1 MSAEVFRAG
10 KFVSQEPRDPED
22 PKGFCNTVS
31 TVEGVTPPSRW
42 RPEGQSG
49 LHRTSVETYE
59 QASTDHE
66 PFTTAHR
73 PNPAPQVSAP
83 PEVGSI
89 DLGAVTKAQHKQLT
103 DKSRKGKR
111 KA

>member
-10 KFVSQEPRDPED
+10 RYVSQPSRDPDE
-22 PKGFCNTVS
+22 PKGFNNTMR

-49 LHRTSVETYE
+49 LHRTSVESYE

-73 PNPAPQVSAP
+73 PNPAPKISVPSDEAP
-83 PEVGSI
+83 I
-89 DLGAVTKAQHKQLT
+89 DLGAVTKA
-103 DKSRKGKR
+103 
-111 KA
+111 